1 MLRAVSH
8 LCLTLCDPR
17 GCNLPGFSSLEFPRQ
32 EYWSGLPFP
41 SPGDLPD
48 PGIKPGS
55 PVLQADSLLSEPP
68 GNQVCVY
75 IYPLFS
81 KFASHLCHHRT
92 LNEFPLLYSRFSLL
106 FCFVHN
112 TDSVCM
118 PIPILDG
125 VSGDCSC
132 HLCHHITA
140 EHVKLDP
147 GIPVLC

>member
-55 PVLQADSLLSEPP
+55 PVLQAHSLLSEPP

-132 HLCHHITA
+132 HLCHHRTA

>member
-132 HLCHHITA
+132 HLCHHRTA

>member
-17 GCNLPGFSSLEFPRQ
+17 GCNLLGSSSLEFSRQ

-41 SPGDLPD
+41 SPGYLPD
-48 PGIKPGS
+48 PRIKPGS
-55 PVLQADSLLSEPP
+55 LALQADSLLSEPP
-68 GNQVCVY
+68 GNQVYVY

-81 KFASHLCHHRT
+81 KFPSHLCHHRT
-92 LNEFPLLYSRFSLL
+92 LIEFPLLYSWFSLL
-106 FCFVHN
+106 FCFIQN

-118 PIPILDG
+118 SVPTLDG

-132 HLCHHITA
+132 HLCHHRIA
-140 EHVKLDP
+140 ERVKLDP
-147 GIPVLC
+147 GFPVLW